1 MGGMSVQNAFFTGRI
16 LRESLHHDIREGLA
30 IKIALTV
37 PILQHFPLH
46 DKNYFG
52 KCDFCDLWEAIWKGR
67 GVGGVLLRVPSDTGN
82 LCL

>member
-67 GVGGVLLRVPSDTGN
+67 GVGGGAAEGSE
-82 LCL
+82 